1 MNEFSAGLLRVPSL
15 RALWTYTYL
24 LESRAFCSSGVS
36 DALWAGAT
44 DRSVPIR
51 VIANAN
57 DLRCK
62 RMFLL
67 PSSLRVRCLL
77 FVGRRNDSYRLD
89 QHGFI
94 RHVVVHTLATG
105 LHLLDLADHVHPLD
119 HLAEHCI
126 AHPVLR
132 LVPVEEV
139 VALDVDEK
147 VGGRAIWV
155 RGAGHSDCASIVLE
169 PVAGL
174 ILDRRFGGLLL
185 HRCGEPAA

>member
-1 MNEFSAGLLRVPSL
+1 MNQISAGLLRVPSL

-67 PSSLRVRCLL
+67 PSSVRMLCLL
-77 FVGRRNDSYRLD
+77 FGGRRNDSYRLD
-89 QHGFI
+89 QHGFH
-94 RHVVVHTLATG
+94 RHVSHAPTG
-105 LHLLDLADHVHPLD
+105 GRHPLDLGDHVHPLD
-119 HLAEHCI
+119 HLAEHRI

-132 LVPVEEV
+132 
-139 VALDVDEK
+139 
-147 VGGRAIWV
+147 
-155 RGAGHSDCASIVLE
+155 
-169 PVAGL
+169 
-174 ILDRRFGGLLL
+174 
-185 HRCGEPAA
+185 